1 MATIVGV
8 VFGWEC
14 VVGVSMGPMVDVG
27 ENELPQAASKSINSK
42 RNGKPS
48 PNRKGKPT
56 PNPQGDRKGAPLL
69 YTTFAVAPYLLTSE
83 GPASLEGIMEISPV
97 VASSMVIRS
106 GVSLLHRDSKHPII

>member
-1 MATIVGV
+1 
-8 VFGWEC
+8 
-14 VVGVSMGPMVDVG
+14 MGPMVDMG
-27 ENELPQAASKSINSK
+27 ANESPQAASKSINSK

-69 YTTFAVAPYLLTSE
+69 YTTFAVALYFLTSE
-83 GPASLEGIMEISPV
+83 GLTDFESIMEIRPV
-97 VASSMVIRS
+97 IVSSMVIRS